1 MQIEPTTILYIDD
14 DPDDLM
20 IFGESISS
28 LYPGICILKAQ
39 SGEEG
44 INILNMLEKENRP
57 YPSLVMLDLNMP
69 KMNGRQTLEYI
80 RSKQKWEDI
89 PVVIFT
95 TCSSV
100 SDIEFCK
107 NYNTDCVTKPMSYKY
122 LNQTIQQLFTYCNIP
137 LDEQRANG

>member
-1 MQIEPTTILYIDD
+1 MSIEPTTILYIDD

-28 LYPGICILKAQ
+28 LYPGIRILKAQ

-44 INILNMLEKENRP
+44 INILSMLERENRP

-69 KMNGRQTLEYI
+69 KMNGRQTLQHI
-80 RSKQKWEDI
+80 RSNQNWEDI

-95 TCSSV
+95 TCSSA

-107 NYNTDCVTKPMSYKY
+107 NYNTDCITKPMSYRY
-122 LNQTIQQLFTYCNIP
+122 MGQTIQQLFTYCNIS

>member
-1 MQIEPTTILYIDD
+1 MQNEPITILYIDD
-14 DPDDLM
+14 DPDGLM

-28 LYPGICILKAQ
+28 LYPGIRILNAQ

-44 INILNMLEKENRP
+44 INILNMLEEENLP

-69 KMNGRQTLEYI
+69 KMNGRQTLEHI
-80 RSKQKWEDI
+80 RSNQNWEDI

-95 TCSSV
+95 TCSSA

-107 NYNTDCVTKPMSYKY
+107 HYNTDCITKPMSYKY
-122 LNQTIQQLFTYCNIP
+122 MSQTIQQLFSYCNIS
-137 LDEQRANG
+137 LDEQRASG